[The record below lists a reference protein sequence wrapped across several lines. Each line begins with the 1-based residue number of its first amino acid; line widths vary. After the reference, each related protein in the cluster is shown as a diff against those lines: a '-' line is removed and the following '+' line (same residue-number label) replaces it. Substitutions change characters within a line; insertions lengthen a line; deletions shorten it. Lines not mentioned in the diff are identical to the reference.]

1 MTNST
6 LSGYPD
12 SMTLSTEDLIR
23 TEQIARDKIAVLR
36 ELIAALP
43 TDHDSGDLADPLT
56 TVQTLRMVSE
66 TAESALRQAV
76 PIAREYGS
84 TWEEVARALGTTR
97 QSAHER
103 YGRTLASR

>member
-1 MTNST
+1 MTSHM

-36 ELIAALP
+36 DLIAALP
-43 TDHDSGDLADPLT
+43 TDYDSGDLADPLT

-76 PIAREYGS
+76 PVARFYDS
-84 TWEEVARALGTTR
+84 TWEQIARALGTSR

-103 YGRTLASR
+103 YAR